1 MALDTSDF
9 YAFIINNIQKL
20 KEEFRE
26 IMATQNKQ
34 LSFIENAKTVE
45 FRIPETELYKYTEV
59 KQVKPM
65 IKNVYE
71 GYTNEF
77 LPSEAR

>member
-1 MALDTSDF
+1 
-9 YAFIINNIQKL
+9 
-20 KEEFRE
+20 
-26 IMATQNKQ
+26 MATQNKQ
-34 LSFIENAKTVE
+34 LSFIENAKAVE
-45 FRIPETELYKYTEV
+45 FKIPEADLYKYTEV

-77 LPSEAR
+77 LPSEARKSTSERLFERFCEKLIV